1 MYYNYNNDCINP
13 LVDMK
18 LTKNFSKSEFECKC
32 NCEMPEE
39 VLYNIQKVAN
49 QLQIIRDKVNIPIKV
64 NSAYRCLKHNRSI
77 GSNDSSQHPKGN
89 AVDIVIKGQIPEQTA
104 NLIELLISNGD
115 ILQGGL
121 GKYNTFTHYDIG
133 HNGRK
138 RRWDNRK

>member
-1 MYYNYNNDCINP
+1 
-13 LVDMK
+13 MK

-32 NCEMPEE
+32 GNCEIPKE
-39 VLYNIQKVAN
+39 VLPNIQKLAN
-49 QLQIIRDKVNIPIKV
+49 QLQVLRTATEQPIRI
-64 NSAYRCLKHNRSI
+64 NSAYRCLKHNRNI
-77 GSNDSSQHPKGN
+77 GSNDSSQHVLGK
-89 AVDIVIKGQIPEQTA
+89 AADIVIQGQIPEQTA

-133 HNGRK
+133 HNGKK